1 MARGDGMVLRSRL
14 EGRAWKRQ
22 SCAPRWR
29 AVERSGALG
38 EPARR
43 RGQAGGSKIG
53 TILASPGKALEPRV
67 GERSVGAVERPGSQT
82 GERNSIV
89 SI

>member
-29 AVERSGALG
+29 AVERSEALG

-53 TILASPGKALEPRV
+53 PILASPGKALEPRV
-67 GERSVGAVERPGSQT
+67 RERRVGAVERPRSQT
-82 GERNSIV
+82 GERNSII

>member
-29 AVERSGALG
+29 AVERSGALS

-53 TILASPGKALEPRV
+53 TILASAGAFEPRV
-67 GERSVGAVERPGSQT
+67 GLSRPMERPGSRT
-82 GERNSIV
+82 DKRISRW
-89 SI
+89 SF